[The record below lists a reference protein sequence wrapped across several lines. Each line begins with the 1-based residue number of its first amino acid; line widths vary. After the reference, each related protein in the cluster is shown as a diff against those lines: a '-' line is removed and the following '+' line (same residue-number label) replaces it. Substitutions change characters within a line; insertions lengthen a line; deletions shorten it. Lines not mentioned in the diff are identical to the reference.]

1 MRPDVAVETDVAR
14 ASKMASA
21 ARSFSIPASA
31 RCSPG
36 MRDVRHVC
44 RVFSQRWGRALV
56 PVNLADLRRL
66 ADYALRV
73 RGQRWP

>member
-21 ARSFSIPASA
+21 ARSFSIPAA
-31 RCSPG
+31 VRCSPG
-36 MRDVRHVC
+36 TRDVRHVC
-44 RVFSQRWGRALV
+44 RVFSQRGGPALV
-56 PVNLADLRRL
+56 PVNADLRHS
-66 ADYALRV
+66 ADYGLRV